1 MGKKMPDRVFKSRT
15 ISDRDYIKENGD
27 AVTDFV
33 ASRDDLSSLASGLVQ
48 EILTN
53 EIANEMIPTPE
64 DVDALQYTLNRL
76 ERFSNTC
83 RNSKR
88 KSACG

>member
-53 EIANEMIPTPE
+53 EIANEMIPPRKMWTRCSTPSIGLS
-64 DVDALQYTLNRL
+64 VC
-76 ERFSNTC
+76 SNTC